1 MIFIN
6 YKKKLSILSFLI
18 LLFLCVMIQKSDNKN
33 IENKLNR
40 YIKYKSKCKLKYYDF
55 EKELPAI
62 KNYLKLLK
70 ENYFKIKEYKLKTDK
85 PKVSFI
91 ASVYNK
97 EKYLSRFI
105 SSIQNQ
111 DLQDYE
117 LIIVDDYSND
127 KSTEVIDKF
136 KNKDYRMQLIENKKN
151 MGSLYTRYIGSLY
164 SKGEYIIF
172 LDSDDIILKEGILK
186 AYNHIKRKKLDMIE
200 FHSVFEMNESFIYIS
215 RRYYKYSDIIYQPI
229 LSYIYYF
236 RDNEGVELNT
246 ALWDKLIKKESV
258 LKSFSYIG
266 ENNINKK
273 IFVENDVVILF
284 ALFKNSNSFQYI
296 DELGYYHFF
305 NNNDSIT
312 NTRYEPKNANRII
325 YSIFYNIKIL
335 FEITENTFLD
345 KLFSVFKLEQG
356 YNTYKICLKYMNS
369 EYKLI
374 KIVLNEF
381 LDSKYIS
388 LNHKKIIKNI
398 KKEIFS

>member
-1 MIFIN
+1 MD
-6 YKKKLSILSFLI
+6 
-18 LLFLCVMIQKSDNKN
+18 IQFQPIMN
-33 IENKLNR
+33 
-40 YIKYKSKCKLKYYDF
+40 
-55 EKELPAI
+55 
-62 KNYLKLLK
+62 
-70 ENYFKIKEYKLKTDK
+70 FKIKEYKIKTDK

-97 EKYLSRFI
+97 EKYLSPFI

-117 LIIVDDYSND
+117 LILVDDYSND
-127 KSTEVIDKF
+127 NSTKVIDKF
-136 KNKDYRMQLIENKKN
+136 KSKDYRMQLIENKKN

-186 AYNHIKRKKLDMIE
+186 AYNHIKKKKLDMIE
-200 FHSVFEMNESFIYIS
+200 FHSVFQKGESYAYIS
-215 RRYYKYSDIIYQPI
+215 RRYYQYSDIIYQPI
-229 LSYIYYF
+229 LSYIYYV
-236 RDNEGVELNT
+236 RNKEGAELNT
-246 ALWDKLIKKESV
+246 ALWDKLIKKENV

-273 IFVENDVVILF
+273 IIIENDVVILF

-296 DELGYYHFF
+296 DELGYYYFI

-312 NTRYEPKNANRII
+312 NTRFEPKKANLILQ
-325 YSIFYNIKIL
+325 SIFYNIKML
-335 FEITENTFLD
+335 FEITENTVLD
-345 KLFSVFKLEQG
+345 KLFSVFKLKQG
-356 YNTYKICLKYMNS
+356 YNRYKICFKYMNS

-374 KIVLNEF
+374 ETVLNEF
-381 LDSKYIS
+381 LDSKYIL

-398 KKEIFS
+398 KNEIFSIKKNNYLK

>member
-1 MIFIN
+1 MR
-6 YKKKLSILSFLI
+6 LI
-18 LLFLCVMIQKSDNKN
+18 Q
-33 IENKLNR
+33 
-40 YIKYKSKCKLKYYDF
+40 
-55 EKELPAI
+55 
-62 KNYLKLLK
+62 
-70 ENYFKIKEYKLKTDK
+70 
-85 PKVSFI
+85 
-91 ASVYNK
+91 
-97 EKYLSRFI
+97 
-105 SSIQNQ
+105 
-111 DLQDYE
+111 
-117 LIIVDDYSND
+117 
-127 KSTEVIDKF
+127 
-136 KNKDYRMQLIENKKN
+136 NKKN
-151 MGSLYTRYIGSLY
+151 MGSLYTRYIGALY

-186 AYNHIKRKKLDMIE
+186 AYNHIKKKKLDMIE
-200 FHSVFEMNESFIYIS
+200 FHSIFEINESLIYIS

-236 RDNEGVELNT
+236 RDNEGNELNT
-246 ALWDKLIKKESV
+246 ALWDKLIKKENV

-273 IFVENDVVILF
+273 IIVENDVVILF

-312 NTRYEPKNANRII
+312 NTRYEPKKANLIL

-345 KLFSVFKLEQG
+345 KLYSVFKLEQG
-356 YNTYKICLKYMNS
+356 YNTYKNCFKYMNS
-369 EYKLI
+369 EYELI
-374 KIVLNEF
+374 KTVLNEF
-381 LDSKYIS
+381 LNSKYIS